1 MQLRRQKLYQWFT
14 ATQSKRTRRYLSRY
28 CRSGSDVIRI
38 EIGGTETISGGDEML
53 AFFFLFNRKAKR
65 ATQSNRSA
73 IIDSCASQIVSSA
86 GLRWYVFSRDGI
98 LPARVCLLMFYCAMV
113 WKTPILPVVL
123 KRGGRAA
130 ISRQKAFFF
139 LLFPSLLFYVKTLMI
154 QSTTPL
160 TSKTNNCRST
170 FVEETARKFHDYFR
184 PAASSLLFFT
194 SSIDTAVEI

>member
-1 MQLRRQKLYQWFT
+1 MNAAS
-14 ATQSKRTRRYLSRY
+14 ATK
-28 CRSGSDVIRI
+28 
-38 EIGGTETISGGDEML
+38 TISMIHSDTIETDKTISFTILPFGIRRDQNWNRRNRNNLGGDEML

-139 LLFPSLLFYVKTLMI
+139 PPLS
-154 QSTTPL
+154 L
-160 TSKTNNCRST
+160 TSIL
-170 FVEETARKFHDYFR
+170 RKNANDSVNHSVNFED
-184 PAASSLLFFT
+184 
-194 SSIDTAVEI
+194 